1 LGELVGGDE
10 RVPTYAPTYTAV
22 YEEILTVSCALAF
35 CHAGASDYLVITSKD
50 EAYPALVDAVASG
63 AECAPTGLRRV
74 EPKHPET
81 SLLYLKVTDPP
92 CGSKMPILY
101 TGVIG
106 SLDPRQI
113 DQIKQWINSGAPN
126 N

>member
-1 LGELVGGDE
+1 M
-10 RVPTYAPTYTAV
+10 
-22 YEEILTVSCALAF
+22 SCALAF
-35 CHAGASDYLVITSKD
+35 CHAGASDYLVITSKED
-50 EAYPALVDAVASG
+50 AYPALVDAVASG
-63 AECAPTGLRRV
+63 AECAPTGLKRV
-74 EPKHPET
+74 NPEHPET

-106 SLDPRQI
+106 SLDPRQV